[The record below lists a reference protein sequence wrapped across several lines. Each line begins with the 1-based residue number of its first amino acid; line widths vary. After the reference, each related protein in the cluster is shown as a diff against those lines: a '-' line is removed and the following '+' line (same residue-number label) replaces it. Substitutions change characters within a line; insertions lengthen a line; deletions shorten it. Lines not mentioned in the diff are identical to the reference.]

1 MRCTARQPVAPYN
14 PSCGPAVSV
23 ENSKIPLITIQIIG
37 QAGRFGQCQK
47 PRLIKMFGKGRHP
60 VAGGVSLQVF
70 QNADHPVV
78 LHVALHLSAKSCD
91 NMIDKGLTKAGH
103 KNKKGPPLQAIP
115 PNTPLRC

>member
-1 MRCTARQPVAPYN
+1 MGPLPYACFAPM
-14 PSCGPAVSV
+14 PCRATSV
-23 ENSKIPLITIQIIG
+23 KDRKIPVIGIFQIIG

-47 PRLIKMFGKGRHP
+47 PCLIKMFGKGRHP
-60 VAGGVSLQVF
+60 VAGSVSLQVF

-78 LHVALHLSAKSCD
+78 LHVALHLSAESCD